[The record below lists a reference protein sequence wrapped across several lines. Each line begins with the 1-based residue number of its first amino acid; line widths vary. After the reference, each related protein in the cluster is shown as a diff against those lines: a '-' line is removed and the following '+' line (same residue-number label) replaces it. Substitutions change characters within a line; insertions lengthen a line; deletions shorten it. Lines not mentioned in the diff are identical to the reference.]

1 MKTIFFLIVSAFIF
15 ITPAKAQ
22 TQQMDYLEVYKRIIQ
37 CQAGFKILAYYID
50 IYQATNQLIDKNKL
64 DGRSKQAIEKL
75 EADWQQL
82 EQYSLPIKN
91 VLLKSGVDINY
102 FDGPYYTQQIIR
114 ITLKGVTSSNRNE
127 YISGLMEFAS
137 ACKDINTEI
146 EKNLK
151 KETP

>member
-75 EADWQQL
+75 EADWQKL
-82 EQYSLPIKN
+82 EQYSLPIKT
-91 VLLKSGVDINY
+91 VLIRSGVDVTY
-102 FDGPYYTQQIIR
+102 FDGPYYQQQLFAVV
-114 ITLKGVTSSNRNE
+114 LKGLGADNKNM

-137 ACKDINTEI
+137 ACKDVNTEI

-151 KETP
+151 DLQP